1 MRPTLYTKEL
11 GDQICAQ
18 ITEGISL
25 ATICKAD
32 EMPCP
37 ATIYC
42 WLRTHKEFLDNYEA
56 AKDAQADYFVEQTLT
71 IPDTEEDVQRARLK
85 VDVRKWAASKYKPK
99 KYGDKMHLAGD
110 EKNPVAYE
118 DVTVKS
124 KILSMLTEEQLR
136 QIEAN
141 ANT

>member
-11 GDQICAQ
+11 GDQICAK

-25 ATICKAD
+25 ASICKAD

-42 WLRTHKEFLDNYEA
+42 WLRTHTEFLENYEA
-56 AKDAQADYFVEQTLT
+56 AKDAQADYFVEQTLL
-71 IPDTEEDVQRARLK
+71 IPDEEEDVQRARLK

-99 KYGDKMHLAGD
+99 KYGERLTHAGD
-110 EKNPVAYE
+110 ENNPVA
-118 DVTVKS
+118 VMHMPAITVDTKPMEFDIG
-124 KILSMLTEEQLR
+124 KD
-136 QIEAN
+136 
-141 ANT
+141 